1 MTDSVRLAA
10 DHGLGDAPIEVTRG
24 EYTIS
29 TDRTRI
35 DVSAVHGYLTRSYWC
50 PGIPED
56 VVRRGIGGAICFGI
70 YQGRVQVGFC
80 RVITDQA
87 TYAYLSD
94 VFVLE
99 THRGRGLSK
108 WMMEVVMAHP
118 SLQGLRCFAL
128 STRDAHSLYAR
139 YGFTPVATPERQME
153 IMRRTI
159 YLQSSPER

>member
-29 TDRTRI
+29 TNRARI
-35 DVSAVHGYLTRSYWC
+35 DISAVHGYLTHSYWS
-50 PGIPED
+50 PGVPED
-56 VVRRGIGGAICFGI
+56 VVRRGIAGAICFGI
-70 YQGRVQVGFC
+70 YHGREQVGFC

-118 SLQGLRCFAL
+118 SLQGLRRFAL

-153 IMRRTI
+153 ILRRDI
-159 YLQSSPER
+159 YLPAPPER